1 MERFLMTQ
9 SLLSAWAYQFDCF
22 EGCEDDAQAAFLRT
36 LNREPGEVT
45 EAMMNGRTFEDRVYR
60 AAEGKTIR
68 SDAKWREG
76 ALAIAEIIRGAQI
89 QVKVSREIVVDGMT
103 FLLYGILDA
112 LKAGVIYDVKFL
124 SKSLS
129 SADVYGKYL
138 QSAQHPAYFYL
149 VPEARE
155 FQYLASDGDEVY
167 IETYQRDQTRG
178 INEIIHDFIVSITS
192 QGLLELYKEKWL
204 AL

>member
-155 FQYLASDGDEVY
+155 FQ
-167 IETYQRDQTRG
+167 
-178 INEIIHDFIVSITS
+178 
-192 QGLLELYKEKWL
+192 
-204 AL
+204 